1 MNWEETSYKITV
13 VFALMVIILKVTS
26 IVLGLLS

>member
-1 MNWEETSYKITV
+1 MNWEEISYKITV